1 MSTKYLNLRFKFGIM
16 LKSFEISKL
25 GKTYAVPSLGN
36 DLVELKND
44 MDICNISLLMHDG
57 DTIDIYVCHD
67 TILEDVGPIEDL
79 GLDSSSSFPSSE
91 RVENDG
97 LAGVQQETDD
107 GYSSIDWTDTEEEV
121 EPTVQQGTKP
131 SIQEEVEPSAQENAE
146 EDIKNDSICSSQSI
160 DYGSDVHEELRI
172 VKEDVRKFRES
183 TKRKKKEKTKGFL
196 GEVVLDGS
204 DEEEPVSD
212 NELEGRSLRGRKKSN
227 RVMYDS
233 TCDVVIWQC
242 GLVSNKD
249 AEDVQNWMVIGIESK
264 LTWKWFMAILQDDL
278 NLGDGSQITIIS
290 DMQKGLIVAADEVFP
305 ECVLDTY

>member
-1 MSTKYLNLRFKFGIM
+1 MPTKTEYVENVNEDHLSIPELADYA
-16 LKSFEISKL
+16 KSFEISKL
-25 GKTYAVPSLGN
+25 GKTYAVPSLEN

-44 MDICNISLLMHDG
+44 MDI
-57 DTIDIYVCHD
+57 Y
-67 TILEDVGPIEDL
+67 L

-212 NELEGRSLRGRKKSN
+212 NELEGRSLRGRKK
-227 RVMYDS
+227 M
-233 TCDVVIWQC
+233 WF
-242 GLVSNKD
+242 
-249 AEDVQNWMVIGIESK
+249 GI
-264 LTWKWFMAILQDDL
+264 
-278 NLGDGSQITIIS
+278 
-290 DMQKGLIVAADEVFP
+290 
-305 ECVLDTY
+305 